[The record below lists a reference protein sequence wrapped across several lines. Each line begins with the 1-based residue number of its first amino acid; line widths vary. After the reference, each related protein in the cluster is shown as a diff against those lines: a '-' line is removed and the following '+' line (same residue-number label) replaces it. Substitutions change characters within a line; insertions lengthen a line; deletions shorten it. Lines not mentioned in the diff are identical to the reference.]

1 MAHLSK
7 ECLSKEQQE
16 ALDAIAR
23 GESIFLS
30 GPGGSGKSF
39 LIRSLKTTFSEKQI
53 AITAMTGCAALLI
66 GQGAKTLHSWA
77 GIGLGKSPISQL
89 ITNIRKIKPLAVR
102 WRTVDMLVIDEISMM
117 TPDLLETLDEIA
129 RTLRRDDSPMG
140 GIQVVF
146 VGDFFQLPP
155 VSRGLDSLFAF
166 QSPVW
171 SRLLHRTVQLKKIFR
186 QEDTVFQQILS
197 EARVGELSENS
208 MRILQQHQEKSWK
221 DAAIRPTMLFTRRMD
236 VEGINRSALD
246 DLEGDCK
253 IYTAETKPAEGHRAA
268 DIKKIVEKMDLEAG
282 YVRELY
288 VKVGAQVMLLK
299 SPRRSKDEDED
310 YLESSTLVNGSRGV
324 VVAFTEKGFPFV
336 KFQSGERREIQPT
349 KWQSE
354 HDNPITVKQIPLR
367 LAYAITI
374 HKAQGATLDCAV
386 IDVGSNTF
394 EYGQAYVALSRMK
407 NLEGLYIHGLSTSAF
422 RAHPLVKD
430 FYKTKALEVRPPPVR
445 CSSEIPVIPGFAELV
460 KKPSQD
466 IRTFFATTVP
476 LTQAIAPTVEEPKAT
491 KIDEPKA
498 KKVTPSKEKKKVVS
512 YGFIDE

>member
-1 MAHLSK
+1 MAH
-7 ECLSKEQQE
+7 LSKEQQE

-77 GIGLGKSPISQL
+77 GIGLGKSPIQQL

-102 WRTVDMLVIDEISMM
+102 WRTVDILVIDEISMM

-155 VSRGLDSLFAF
+155 VSRGIDSLFAF

-197 EARVGELSENS
+197 EARVGQLSERS
-208 MRILQQHQEKSWK
+208 MEILKQQQEKSWK

-246 DLEGDCK
+246 DLQGDCK
-253 IYTAETKPAEGHRAA
+253 IYTAKVLPVLGYRAA
-268 DIKKIVEKMDLEAG
+268 DIKKIVDKMDLEAG

-288 VKVGAQVMLLK
+288 LKLGAQVMLLTNL
-299 SPRRSKDEDED
+299 SEN
-310 YLESSTLVNGSRGV
+310 LVNGSRGV
-324 VVAFTEKGFPFV
+324 VVDFDEKGLPLV
-336 KFQSGERREIQPT
+336 QFQSGET
-349 KWQSE
+349 KSLSAESWQSE

-430 FYKTKALEVRPPPVR
+430 FYKTKVLGVRPPPVR
-445 CSSEIPVIPGFAELV
+445 PASEIPVIPGFAELV

-476 LTQAIAPTVEEPKAT
+476 LAQTVEGPKETKVEEP
-491 KIDEPKA
+491 IA
-498 KKVTPSKEKKKVVS
+498 KRVTPPKEKKKVVS